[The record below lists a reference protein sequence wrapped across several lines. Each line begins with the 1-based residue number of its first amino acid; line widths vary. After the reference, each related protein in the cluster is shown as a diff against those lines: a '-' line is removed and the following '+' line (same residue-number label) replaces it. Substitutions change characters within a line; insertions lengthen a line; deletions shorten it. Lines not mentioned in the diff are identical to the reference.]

1 MEETV
6 SKRTIFF
13 AVSMMIVLFLIVI
26 QSVLASLFFNSNYMP
41 DLSLIIILYISVN
54 FGKNIGQV
62 MGFSSGLVLDSL
74 SGVPFGLNS
83 MVKLIIGYLLGFME
97 GKVFF
102 DSIILPVVMITVAT
116 IFKYLLYYVVSIV
129 FSISIDLNF
138 FTYKYLIELFLNIV
152 LSPVIFLLFNI
163 LSKKLYPVRDRS

>member
-1 MEETV
+1 M

-74 SGVPFGLNS
+74 SGVP
-83 MVKLIIGYLLGFME
+83 YLLGFME

-138 FTYKYLIELFLNIV
+138 FTYKYLIV
-152 LSPVIFLLFNI
+152 FNI
-163 LSKKLYPVRDRS
+163 FIKCRL